1 MHVNVSVWD
10 SNWLLRNSL
19 IVSHKAKMPEIDVV
33 IVGHLNNLKL
43 VIVNSEKKNQ
53 LPTDRVC
60 SEITIYPK
68 KVVLIR

>member
-1 MHVNVSVWD
+1 
-10 SNWLLRNSL
+10 
-19 IVSHKAKMPEIDVV
+19 MPEIDVV

-60 SEITIYPK
+60 SEIAIYPK